1 MENTVNQSFNLA
13 LNYLLERKIVSNKKE
28 FAISMDLKPSYLSE
42 ILNNRIKISGDLLQ
56 IFFRKYQINPS
67 FIFGLDSEI
76 TANTPASTPE
86 ITYKNGSKK
95 IIPQNPQGGK
105 LHPKL
110 HPTLHPTQKNTIP
123 AVVTIDGA
131 GNNNIALVGVKT
143 RAGYL
148 NGYADATFIQNLPVY
163 AIPGLSNATF
173 RAFEVEGNSMF
184 PTLNN
189 KDIVFAQWVE
199 SLTDI
204 KDNHLYIIVT
214 KNDGIVVKRL
224 LNRINEYGYLIAK
237 SDAHRL
243 NEYPNFNIL
252 PQDILEVWHPKQ
264 LLSTHFKSPVE
275 YNQRLNNLE
284 ADVQEL
290 KRLTGIK

>member
-1 MENTVNQSFNLA
+1 MKTIERLKQFIDYKGISLNSFDKIIGSSNGYIGKQIKNNA
-13 LNYLLERKIVSNKKE
+13 SIGSDVLEI
-28 FAISMDLKPSYLSE
+28 
-42 ILNNRIKISGDLLQ
+42 
-56 IFFRKYQINPS
+56 IFSTFDDINPIWVLTGNGGMVKS
-67 FIFGLDSEI
+67 Y
-76 TANTPASTPE
+76 NTPTSTPD
-86 ITYKNGSKK
+86 IAYKNSSEK
-95 IIPQNPQGGK
+95 IIPQNPQGVNVS
-105 LHPKL
+105 
-110 HPTLHPTQKNTIP
+110 PTVSPTVCPTQKNAIP

-148 NGYADATFIQNLPVY
+148 NGYADAEFIQNLPVY
-163 AIPGLSNATF
+163 AVPGLSNATF

-199 SLTDI
+199 GLTDI
-204 KDNHLYIIVT
+204 KDNHLYIVVT
-214 KNDGIVVKRL
+214 QNDGIVVKRL

-275 YNQRLNNLE
+275 YQQRLNNLE

-290 KRLTGIK
+290 KRLIGIK